1 MIEVNEE
8 LWAALAGRRNYP
20 PRRLSA
26 PGPDAVS
33 LERIFEA
40 AAQVPDHGL
49 LRPWRFILV
58 PDARRAD
65 LGEVFAQALA
75 ERDPDSDEAARSRAR
90 EKAFHAPCLMVA
102 VLSDDPDARRI
113 PKSEKLV
120 SLGCAVQSML
130 TMAQALGFSSGLAS
144 GAAMGTDGMRSLLHL
159 APHEEAVCFLAFG
172 TASDPRPPRERPRPS
187 EFVTTL

>member
-26 PGPDAVS
+26 PGPDAAA
-33 LERIFEA
+33 LERIFEG

-75 ERDPDSDEAARSRAR
+75 ERDPDSDEGARSRAR

-120 SLGCAVQSML
+120 SLGCAVQNML

-144 GAAMGTDGMRSLLHL
+144 GAAMGTAGMRTLLRL

-172 TASDPRPPRERPRPS
+172 TVSDPRPPRERPHPS